1 MKIAS
6 AVLDHLYWSKIPTG
20 TLMIR
25 ANLSRAACRIAA
37 FCLGLLLCASL
48 SLPAMAQAPGAQ
60 AALAPAATPT
70 SPPPG
75 STDYRIGPGDS
86 LSIFVWHNTELSTTV
101 TVRPDGKISIPLVED
116 IVCAGKTPTE
126 LARYIETRLAK
137 YITNPLVT
145 VSVSGFAGTY
155 DQEIRILGEA
165 AEPKAF
171 GYRDNMTVLDAMI
184 AVGGL
189 TRFAAGN
196 RAVLVRKVNGR
207 ETETRLRLDDLIK
220 DGDVSANVPLKPG
233 DIIIIPQ
240 SYF

>member
-1 MKIAS
+1 MPS
-6 AVLDHLYWSKIPTG
+6 SPF
-20 TLMIR
+20 
-25 ANLSRAACRIAA
+25 SRAVCWVATVGLA
-37 FCLGLLLCASL
+37 LLLCLGTVPSAR
-48 SLPAMAQAPGAQ
+48 AQ
-60 AALAPAATPT
+60 AAAPGVQVPPAAAPASPT
-70 SPPPG
+70 PG

-86 LSIFVWHNTELSTTV
+86 LSIFVWHNAELSTTV

-116 IVCAGKTPTE
+116 IVCSGRTPTE
-126 LARYIETRLAK
+126 LARYIESRLAK
-137 YITNPLVT
+137 YINNPLVT

-155 DQEIRILGEA
+155 AQQIRILGEA
-165 AEPKAF
+165 VEPKAF

-189 TRFAAGN
+189 TRYAAGN

-207 ETETRLRLDDLIK
+207 ETETTLRLDDLIK

>member
-1 MKIAS
+1 MPIATS
-6 AVLDHLYWSKIPTG
+6 ILNHLYYRRIPTG
-20 TLMIR
+20 TWMGSAKIVR
-25 ANLSRAACRIAA
+25 TLSGVAP
-37 FCLGLLLCASL
+37 FCLAVLLGFSL
-48 SLPAMAQAPGAQ
+48 TQAAQAQ
-60 AALAPAATPT
+60 SAATPAATPA
-70 SPPPG
+70 PG
-75 STDYRIGPGDS
+75 STSDYRIGPGDG
-86 LSIFVWHNTELSTTV
+86 LSIFVWHSPELTAAA

-145 VSVSGFAGTY
+145 VTVTGFAGTY
-155 DQEIRILGEA
+155 DQQIRILGEA
-165 AEPKAF
+165 SEPKSF

-189 TRFAAGN
+189 TRFASGN
-196 RAVLVRKVNGR
+196 RAVLVRNVNGKQ
-207 ETETRLRLDDLIK
+207 TETRLRLSDLIK